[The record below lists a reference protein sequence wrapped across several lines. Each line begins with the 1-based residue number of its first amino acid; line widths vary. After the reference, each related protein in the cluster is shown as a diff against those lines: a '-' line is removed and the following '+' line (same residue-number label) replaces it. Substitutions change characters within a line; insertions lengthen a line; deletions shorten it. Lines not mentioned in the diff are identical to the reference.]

1 MKNYKSFETTNNCS
15 MNRERQSIL
24 NFIKKLNTFTVK
36 YIDDKEHNLVVDIEI
51 KIMGDEKYWNGYNFG
66 SSHGPMVYIPIH
78 FWFIENGNKDEDNYY
93 NDNNLA
99 AIIIK
104 GDKVFWTNDIEE
116 AYYNDR
122 LNEINLAAII

>member
-1 MKNYKSFETTNNCS
+1 MKEEKNLTE
-15 MNRERQSIL
+15 L
-24 NFIKKLNTFTVK
+24 IKKLNKFTINH
-36 YIDDKEHNLVVDIEI
+36 IDDKEHNLVVDIEI
-51 KIMGDEKYWNGYNFG
+51 KIMGDEKCWNGYNFG

-78 FWFIENGNKDEDNYY
+78 FWFIENGTKDDDNYY

-104 GDKVFWTNDIEE
+104 GGKVFWTNDIEE

-122 LNEINLAAII
+122 LTEINLDAII

>member
-1 MKNYKSFETTNNCS
+1 MKEEK
-15 MNRERQSIL
+15 IL
-24 NFIKKLNTFTVK
+24 AELIKKLNKFTINH
-36 YIDDKEHNLVVDIEI
+36 IDDKKHNLVVDIEI
-51 KIMGDEKYWNGYNFG
+51 KIMGDEKCWNGYNFG

-78 FWFIENGNKDEDNYY
+78 FWFIENGTKDDDNYY

-104 GDKVFWTNDIEE
+104 GGKVFWTNDIEE

-122 LNEINLAAII
+122 LNEINLDAII